1 MTRLVRKTEFS
12 LYHVY
17 FCDSIVE
24 ERESKKLGHNSWEG
38 AVQKYFISLV
48 YNGYKL
54 TVGNP
59 LFIRLKTKP
68 AIKSDN
74 RLNRLLMRAHLGE
87 NDSMIIKNYCT
98 DFHTHFICKSYLT
111 CRASMKALVP
121 DLAIVPRLFTRSALV
136 MPTPES

>member
-1 MTRLVRKTEFS
+1 M
-12 LYHVY
+12 YI

-24 ERESKKLGHNSWEG
+24 ERENKKLGHNSWEG

-68 AIKSDN
+68 LIKSYN
-74 RLNRLLMRAHLGE
+74 RHYCPLFKVHPGE
-87 NDSMIIKNYCT
+87 RDTTVVKKILCAALYTNFLCQ
-98 DFHTHFICKSYLT
+98 SYLT

-121 DLAIVPRLFTRSALV
+121 DLAIVPRLLTRSAFV
-136 MPTPES
+136 IPTPLS